1 MSIPILFRYSP
12 CNVQSI
18 MMAAEAF
25 LIFVCFLFQIEQK
38 RYTVHSVLCF
48 DLYQIYAKTERGVT
62 LILQVAST
70 ALLELVLR
78 SRVTRKM
85 TIINLWPQES
95 SGWCMCV
102 LCHDCGHRGP
112 S

>member
-1 MSIPILFRYSP
+1 MSIPILFRYSS

-38 RYTVHSVLCF
+38 RYTVHM
-48 DLYQIYAKTERGVT
+48 YQIYAKTERGVT

-70 ALLELVLR
+70 CL
-78 SRVTRKM
+78 
-85 TIINLWPQES
+85 NLF
-95 SGWCMCV
+95 
-102 LCHDCGHRGP
+102 CGHGSRGK
-112 S
+112 